1 MRNYKSTAVTMIAIL
16 IVLAAHLVAAQTAAS
31 PAAPSTAAPSTTP
44 AAAAAT
50 IPPPTDAPP
59 KLAPPAGLE
68 LVLSARG
75 VGTQI
80 YSCDADGDNKFNW
93 MIKAPDAELRD
104 SDGKVIGHHSAG
116 PTWKLNDGSEVT
128 ARRKTSV
135 DSPEPNS
142 IPWLV
147 GDAIAHGPGKGVL
160 LKVTAIQRLHT
171 HGGKPPATGCDE
183 AHKDAETKSS
193 YTADYYFY
201 APKP

>member
-1 MRNYKSTAVTMIAIL
+1 MRDALEVYLQAMRNNKSTAVTMIAIL
-16 IVLAAHLVAAQTAAS
+16 IVMGAHLAAAQN
-31 PAAPSTAAPSTTP
+31 AAPPIA
-44 AAAAAT
+44 
-50 IPPPTDAPP
+50 PPTDAPST
-59 KLAPPAGLE
+59 LAVPAGLE

-75 VGTQI
+75 VGSQI
-80 YSCDADGDNKFNW
+80 YTCKAGANGAFSW
-93 MIKAPDAELRD
+93 TLKAPDAELRD
-104 SDGKVIGHHSAG
+104 KDGKVIGQHFAG

-128 ARRKTSV
+128 ARASARA
-135 DSPEPNS
+135 DSLEANS

-147 GDAIAHGPGKGVL
+147 GNVLSQEGKGL
-160 LKVTAIQRLHT
+160 LTKVTAIQRLHT